1 MRVGALRAE
10 GCVAR
15 VRVGVERV
23 TTPELDR
30 AVERGAALEGVG
42 ARDAVL
48 ADARGA
54 VLAGALED
62 RPGLT
67 VVVCVRRG
75 VVLLAA
81 SLRGVEVTTRRTPS
95 VGRVSVAR

>member
-30 AVERGAALEGVG
+30 AVDRGAALE
-42 ARDAVL
+42 
-48 ADARGA
+48 
-54 VLAGALED
+54 D
-62 RPGLT
+62 RAALT
-67 VVVCVRRG
+67 VEVCVRRG

-81 SLRGVEVTTRRTPS
+81 SLRGLEVTTRRTPS

>member
-1 MRVGALRAE
+1 MRGGALRAE

-23 TTPELDR
+23 STPELDR
-30 AVERGAALEGVG
+30 AVERGAALE
-42 ARDAVL
+42 
-48 ADARGA
+48 
-54 VLAGALED
+54 D
-62 RPGLT
+62 RPALT
-67 VVVCVRRG
+67 VEVCVRRG

-81 SLRGVEVTTRRTPS
+81 SLRGLEVTTRRTPS

>member
-30 AVERGAALEGVG
+30 AVERGAAF
-42 ARDAVL
+42 
-48 ADARGA
+48 
-54 VLAGALED
+54 ED
-62 RPGLT
+62 RPALT
-67 VVVCVRRG
+67 VEVCVRRG

-95 VGRVSVAR
+95 VGRVSMAR

>member
-30 AVERGAALEGVG
+30 AVERGAALE
-42 ARDAVL
+42 
-48 ADARGA
+48 
-54 VLAGALED
+54 D
-62 RPGLT
+62 RPALT
-67 VVVCVRRG
+67 VEVCVRRG

-81 SLRGVEVTTRRTPS
+81 SLRGLEVTTRRTPA
-95 VGRVSVAR
+95 VGRVSGAR

>member
-1 MRVGALRAE
+1 VRVGALRAE

-48 ADARGA
+48 A
-54 VLAGALED
+54 GALED

-95 VGRVSVAR
+95 VGRVGVAR

>member
-1 MRVGALRAE
+1 MGIGALRAE

-30 AVERGAALEGVG
+30 AVDRGAALEGVG
-42 ARDAVL
+42 ARDVVL
-48 ADARGA
+48 ADTRGA
-54 VLAGALED
+54 VLPGALED

-67 VVVCVRRG
+67 VEVCVRRG
-75 VVLLAA
+75 VVLLVA

>member
-30 AVERGAALEGVG
+30 AVERGAALE
-42 ARDAVL
+42 
-48 ADARGA
+48 
-54 VLAGALED
+54 D
-62 RPGLT
+62 RPALT
-67 VVVCVRRG
+67 VEVCVRLG

-81 SLRGVEVTTRRTPS
+81 SLRGLEVTTRRTPS